1 MGSVVPLKKS
11 ANSAYLELKNLLS
24 EKLQRVENL
33 IILKLK
39 SDVNLIE
46 NTIER
51 NLPGAFHLMK
61 RAAGINYPT
70 GPDKYQIKGI
80 EEKLRL
86 GALEKNMFADSVYF
100 QWKTEMETRLSK
112 LVLLKEEYEK

>member
-1 MGSVVPLKKS
+1 MMCKKLYSLAIILMCFGQVVYS
-11 ANSAYLELKNLLS
+11 QSSTQIDSLEL
-24 EKLQRVENL
+24 
-33 IILKLK
+33 I
-39 SDVNLIE
+39 
-46 NTIER
+46 
-51 NLPGAFHLMK
+51 
-61 RAAGINYPT
+61 
-70 GPDKYQIKGI
+70 KYQIKGI